1 MDKLIGITTTG
12 TYYCPWFPYSL
23 ASFYFCDE
31 IIVVN
36 GGYDFRNPKEE
47 EYNLPL
53 EQVTQDIA
61 DLDIAGKVV
70 EIRDFTLEDLEHKVV
85 LATQKDHPDIP
96 VEWYD
101 MRGVCGTLANETAVR
116 REATRILKFDSDQ
129 VGYRDARFLL
139 YDKRSVTL
147 KQYEFCRDIF
157 HLVDPPPDSP
167 WNDSVFTYPA
177 VKGDFYGGG
186 MGPHIHGDRLKVE
199 NYHCAHLRH
208 ANPIGLSEKEQ
219 FMHFYGRLLFR
230 FYTNEYGQFGDE
242 LVYRTIQSAQ
252 DLLLMEG
259 TPSTVSPPEVC
270 IMTPNLYV
278 EEMQQWIGKGS
289 SDYSRV

>member
-12 TYYCPWFPYSL
+12 TYYSPWFPYSL

-36 GGYDFRNPKEE
+36 GGYDQKQPDEKK
-47 EYNLPL
+47 YNIPL
-53 EQVTQDIA
+53 EQISKDIA

-70 EIRDFTLEDLEHKVV
+70 EIRDFTLADLEHKAI
-85 LATQKDHPDIP
+85 LATQKADPKVPWFDI
-96 VEWYD
+96 
-101 MRGVCGTLANETAVR
+101 RGVCGTLANETAVKR
-116 REATRILKFDSDQ
+116 GATRILKFDSDQ

-139 YDKRSVTL
+139 HDKRSVTM

-177 VKGDFYGGG
+177 VQGDFYGGG
-186 MGPHIHGDRLKVE
+186 MGPAIHGERLKLE
-199 NYHCAHLRH
+199 QYHCAHLRH
-208 ANPIGLSEKEQ
+208 ANPIGLSPKDQ

-230 FYTNEYGQFGDE
+230 FYTNEYGEFSDE
-242 LVYRTIQSAQ
+242 LVYRAIQSAK

-270 IMTPNLYV
+270 IMRPALYI
-278 EEMQQWIGKGS
+278 EELQQWIK
-289 SDYSRV
+289 